1 MNITS
6 TVNYLKDMFDID
18 KKQDEI
24 VVALAGNP
32 NTGKSTIFNSLTGLN
47 QHTGNWP
54 GKTVST
60 ARGYFKYKDDKYML
74 VDLPGTY
81 SLFYSSEEELVAR
94 DFICFGK
101 PDIVLV
107 VCDANSL
114 ERNFNLLF
122 QIMEL
127 TKNIVLCINLID
139 EANKNGLS
147 IDKHYLENKLKIPV
161 ILTSARNN
169 IGIDEL
175 LETIYLQKYKNNFE
189 NMVLTYN
196 KNIEDTIKPIER
208 KLNKLNCIDSRWL
221 SLRILDGDETI
232 FASMKKYLEKDDFE
246 YIKNIKNQL
255 NYDKE
260 IIRDELIKTN
270 YKYAEDISKKSV
282 KNSISSIDKDEKID
296 NIVTSNIF
304 GIPIMILL
312 LTLTLW
318 FTIQGANYPSSFL
331 SNMFF
336 NIEPHIFNFFSYL
349 NLPISLNELLVFGVY
364 RTLTWVIAVMLPPMA
379 IFFPIF
385 TILEDLGYL
394 PRIAFNLDHLFKK
407 ACAHG
412 KQSLTMCMGFG
423 CNACGVIGCRI
434 IESPRERLIAILT
447 NNFVP
452 CNGRFPTLIT
462 ISTIFFA
469 SYFNSSFLSSSVTAL
484 SVTLLIIFSISITLL
499 VSFILSK
506 TLLKGIP
513 STFTLELPPYRVP
526 QFGKVIYTSIIDR
539 TMFVL
544 SRAIIVAIPAGVIIW
559 IFTNIYI
566 DNISILNH
574 IPNFLNP
581 FAKLIGLDGFILLA
595 FILGFPANEIVIPI
609 LIMSYLNTN
618 TMVELDN
625 INALGEILINNGW
638 THLTALNVMLFSLL
652 HWPCSTTLL
661 TIKKETNSIKWTF
674 LGFLIPT
681 IISFIVCGFTTLIY
695 NII

>member
-189 NMVLTYN
+189 NMILTYN

-574 IPNFLNP
+574 IANFLNP